1 MEKQRKP
8 RKETFL
14 KKHPYY
20 EHDDFFVLATDIMLT
35 GMADEQLIE
44 KLKAIF
50 LLAAEDHN
58 DKAALKSLEL
68 LTKAYDQTKGLSDKQ
83 LRDYLMTEAYWKIPD
98 MKTIS
103 HGRYHEDDEYV
114 PTMLETKSWIL
125 EQVIRDWH
133 VDPLSRKIT
142 KGSIR
147 AFQFLIAAYEPLPY
161 EPLPEDWK
169 TLVKNA
175 EFKTKSKGRLV
186 SKDEK
191 DGILGLIRKHDDRF
205 MPKELEEWMKQP
217 WIPNEFEK
225 TLAIA
230 RTREGGPD
238 LWRNDIRNAE
248 LVEPFSL
255 DNLIPATL
263 ELSKRQIKIVADL
276 DQKVQK
282 FLERMRTNEWLA
294 REKIG
299 QSEYV
304 FEDISIEYPPNHHGL
319 IMITIKLKSDSSE
332 ELCRDT
338 GRLRRHINKC
348 ISESGIKDSMMI
360 HDLEFIVL
368 KDGKTI
374 DNNVYNYR

>member
-14 KKHPYY
+14 KKYVHY
-20 EHDDFFVLATDIMLT
+20 EHDDFFFLATDVLLT
-35 GMADEQLIE
+35 EITDKQLIE

-68 LTKAYDQTKGLSDKQ
+68 LAKAYDRTNRSEKQ
-83 LRDYLMTEAYWKIPD
+83 LHDYLMIEAYWQLPD
-98 MKTIS
+98 MKRIS
-103 HGRYHEDDEYV
+103 TGHRFDDDKFQ
-114 PTMLETKSWIL
+114 PSMLKTKSWIL

-133 VDPLSRKIT
+133 VDHLSKKIT
-142 KGSIR
+142 KGSIKI
-147 AFQFLIAAYEPLPY
+147 FQFLIAAY

-175 EFKTKSKGRLV
+175 EFKMKSKGRRV

-191 DGILGLIRKHDDRF
+191 GEILGLIRKHDDRF
-205 MPKELEEWMKQP
+205 RPKELEEWMKQP

-248 LVEPFSL
+248 LVKPFSPDERTKAAIDL
-255 DNLIPATL
+255 Y
-263 ELSKRQIKIVADL
+263 KRYGDIIAGI

-282 FLERMRTNEWLA
+282 LPEQMRTGTDSWSR
-294 REKIG
+294 REEIG
-299 QSEYV
+299 ASEYV
-304 FEDISIEYPPNHHGL
+304 LGKTEL
-319 IMITIKLKSDSSE
+319 IY
-332 ELCRDT
+332 
-338 GRLRRHINKC
+338 
-348 ISESGIKDSMMI
+348 
-360 HDLEFIVL
+360 HDLFEIIINIVMEPEYSEALVQDNFTRAEVHIQQWLSQNCSQKVILNMSGGETGL
-368 KDGKTI
+368 KLNMELYGDRYKG
-374 DNNVYNYR
+374 